1 MVSKKKVHRKQ
12 AQPFISCMV
21 NRMSLI
27 PRLELTE
34 LPHEMSTDQ
43 PRINS
48 SIDNDTERET
58 RLYEAERNFKIIF
71 YCCLFVFGSIG
82 NFLVVVVVKEKRKR
96 TINDYF
102 ILNLAIADLTFLWFS
117 VPFYSYELFQP
128 FTKNVFY
135 CKVIWPMMSVTLSAS
150 IFTLTSMAVERCRGI
165 TNPLRP
171 RIKLKATI
179 VWIFLVWIC
188 AFVTILPLMIVARQ
202 EKDACVEDW
211 PNNYFRQSYTAAL
224 FGMHYVIPL
233 LIITITYLRIAFF
246 LLRSRL
252 PMRTSINSSGQLVR
266 LKTRTENVHIIQ
278 TLAVIVILFMAC
290 MLPNQIAWMLFDFG
304 GDSYNQLSHAFWT
317 CAEALIYFH
326 ACVNP
331 IVYGTLTRQFRRVYI
346 RVFLN
351 IFCCSKKSFMLMG
364 TSENLSSERKSR
376 REDGAFVLHGSL
388 RYRGVIER
396 RETSHLEIRSSPNLS
411 TSAESNCMGSR
422 SATSSSARHS
432 ISKEVRL
439 RTSGTQDCMDTKKSL
454 NMSFSNNALDESSV
468 EDAED
473 ERVQETKL

>member
-1 MVSKKKVHRKQ
+1 
-12 AQPFISCMV
+12 
-21 NRMSLI
+21 MSLL

-58 RLYEAERNFKIIF
+58 RLDEAERNFKIIF

-117 VPFYSYELFQP
+117 VPFYSYELFQS

-135 CKVIWPMMSVTLSAS
+135 CKVIWPIMSVTLSAS

-211 PNNYFRQSYTAAL
+211 PKNYFRQSYTAAL
-224 FGMHYVIPL
+224 FGMQYVIPL
-233 LIITITYLRIAFF
+233 LIIAITYLRIALCLF
-246 LLRSRL
+246 RSRL
-252 PMRTSINSSGQLVR
+252 PMRTSINSSGQVVR

-351 IFCCSKKSFMLMG
+351 IFCCSRKSFMFIG

-376 REDGAFVLHGSL
+376 RKDGAF
-388 RYRGVIER
+388 VIER
-396 RETSHLEIRSSPNLS
+396 REKSHLEIRSSPNLS
-411 TSAESNCMGSR
+411 TSAESNCIGSP
-422 SATSSSARHS
+422 SATSSARHS
-432 ISKEVRL
+432 MSKEVRL

-454 NMSFSNNALDESSV
+454 KMSFSNNALDESSV
-468 EDAED
+468 ED